1 MEKQETKKIIS
12 FQDRSLE
19 IKKKKSGSKKESI
32 ISFDDENIT
41 FDTVA

>member
-12 FQDRSLE
+12 FQDRGLE
-19 IKKKKSGSKKESI
+19 IKKKKKKEPI